1 MIVII
6 INCLCIFYRSRVVCH
21 KMLIN
26 YNGLHNLFHLV
37 QGQSLSSEHSP
48 AFDAVISESVSNDAT
63 MTLLLLANTY
73 YAHPINKRRRSSA
86 FPSEYSDN
94 LFPALPTK
102 KARLETPADSNPITD
117 MLSSFPLSNSF
128 TNKGDYMCRY
138 MDTDHCPFDLLLV
151 VGDEERS
158 CRFPVH
164 RHRFVEA
171 CEVFA
176 VMLEGLYQESQLG
189 RICIR
194 EVNPSVFRS
203 YVHHVY
209 GCRWPCEVEREE
221 WRKECSK
228 SDEMEIDSGN
238 ALNYDLLKELIE
250 SVTLPCNRIQEF
262 VHYLLLLECAN
273 RYYLP
278 SLISRCEDVL
288 ASYVIAKNLVP
299 MFMYASIHQ
308 GHRLCRECVIVLVS
322 LGDVEKQCVVM
333 RDLLSSSDALNCLDI
348 IKDFFHIH

>member
-1 MIVII
+1 M
-6 INCLCIFYRSRVVCH
+6 VCH

-37 QGQSLSSEHSP
+37 QGQSLSEHSP
-48 AFDAVISESVSNDAT
+48 AFDDKMSESVSNNAT

-73 YAHPINKRRRSSA
+73 YTHPINKRRRSSA
-86 FPSEYSDN
+86 FPSEESDH
-94 LFPALPTK
+94 LFSVLPTK
-102 KARLETPADSNPITD
+102 KARLETQADSIPITD
-117 MLSSFPLSNSF
+117 MLSSFPSSSSF
-128 TNKGDYMCRY
+128 TNKSDYMCRY
-138 MDTDHCPFDLLLV
+138 IDTDNCPFDLILV
-151 VGDEERS
+151 IGDEERS

-164 RHRFVEA
+164 RHRFVEVS
-171 CEVFA
+171 EVFA
-176 VMLEGLYQESQLG
+176 VMLVGLYQESQLG
-189 RICIR
+189 TICIR
-194 EVNPSVFRS
+194 EVNPSVFKS

-209 GCRWPCEVEREE
+209 GCQWPCEVEREE
-221 WRKECSK
+221 WRKELLK

-238 ALNYDLLKELIE
+238 GLNYDLLKELIE
-250 SVTLPCNRIQEF
+250 SVTLPCIRIQEL

-288 ASYVIAKNLVP
+288 APYVTSANLVS

-333 RDLLSSSDALNCLDI
+333 RELLSSSDDALSCLDI
-348 IKDFFHIH
+348 IKDFFHVH